1 MKAFLQQLSQLWKQ
15 LGLNQRVTI
24 SVATVGVVA
33 GLIGLVV
40 WSHRP
45 NMQLLY
51 GKLTE
56 KDAAEVAAAVQA
68 AGVQYELRGSGSAIY
83 VPSDQVHSLRLTL
96 AGKGVPAGEGVG
108 FEIFDRANFGISD
121 FVQRTNYARALQGEL
136 SRTISQLQGVSS
148 ARVLIVVPENRLLFS
163 DVKAKPTASVFI
175 EGNISGSSVNSVRFL
190 VANAVEGLRADDVA
204 VIDHRGNVLTDG
216 LKDDPQLGTASSQ
229 MKLRKS
235 VEDYFANKVESMLAT
250 VLGPGT
256 AVVRVSADL
265 DVESTTRTEEKYDP
279 EAQVIRTETSEEDS
293 TLTNEVDKSQ
303 GGTAGTAANVPGQV
317 SSESAGKNGT
327 GKNSE
332 QIRKS
337 KSLNYEINR
346 VVTNAV
352 RAPGT
357 VSRVSAAVFVA
368 AKAQPRTPAELD
380 SLRKMVVNALGVK
393 ATDEKEL
400 AKVVTLEEVAF
411 ESTPAEKAGAL
422 DFLTKNPDL
431 LKHGL
436 AVVVALALV
445 VLFLRMV
452 KTAKPDEIPIEI
464 LSPERAAAAAEGAP
478 GRPVSVELLNEM
490 IRQKPNN
497 VGAALREWMAGA
509 GPN

>member
-1 MKAFLQQLSQLWKQ
+1 MKVFLQQLTQLWKQ
-15 LGLNQRVTI
+15 LGLNQRVSI
-24 SVATVGVVA
+24 AVATLGVVA
-33 GLIGLVV
+33 GLVGLVV

-45 NMQLLY
+45 DMQLLY
-51 GKLTE
+51 GKLSE

-68 AGVQYELRGSGSAIY
+68 AGVPHELRGSGSAIY
-83 VPSDQVHSLRLTL
+83 VPADQVHSLRLQL
-96 AGKGVPAGEGVG
+96 AAKGVPAGEGVG

-136 SRTISQLQGVSS
+136 SRTISQLQGVSA

-175 EGNISGSSVNSVRFL
+175 EGSIGTQGVNSIRHL

-204 VIDHRGNVLTDG
+204 VVDNRGNVLTDG
-216 LKDDPQLGTASSQ
+216 LKDDPTLGTASSQ

-250 VLGPGT
+250 VVGAGN

-279 EAQVIRTETSEEDS
+279 DGQVIRNEQTEEDS
-293 TLTNEVDKSQ
+293 TLTNEVDKSE
-303 GGTAGTAANVPGQV
+303 GGTVGTASNVPGQPAADT
-317 SSESAGKNGT
+317 AGKGGT

-332 QIRKS
+332 QTRKN
-337 KSLNYEINR
+337 KTMTYEINR
-346 VVTNAV
+346 TITNAV

-357 VSRVSAAVFVA
+357 VSRVSAAVFIA
-368 AKAQPRTPAELD
+368 AKAEPRAAAELE

-393 ATDEKEL
+393 AVDDKEI
-400 AKVVTLEEVAF
+400 AKIVTLEEVAF
-411 ESTPAEKAGAL
+411 EAVPAVKKGAM
-422 DFLTKNPDL
+422 DFVLGNTDL
-431 LKHGL
+431 LKNGL
-436 AVVVALALV
+436 AVLVAVALV
-445 VLFLRMV
+445 FVFLRMV
-452 KTAKPDEIPIEI
+452 KKAKPDEIPIEI
-464 LSPERAAAAAEGAP
+464 LSPEKVPADAAA

-497 VGAALREWMAGA
+497 VGAALREWMAGG

>member
-1 MKAFLQQLSQLWKQ
+1 MKAFLQQLTQLWKQ

-24 SVATVGVVA
+24 AVATLGVVA
-33 GLIGLVV
+33 GLVALVV

-45 NMQLLY
+45 DLQLLY
-51 GKLTE
+51 GKLSE

-68 AGVQYELRGSGSAIY
+68 AGVKYELRGSGSAIY
-83 VPSDQVHSLRLTL
+83 VPADQVHSLRLAL
-96 AGKGVPAGEGVG
+96 AANGVPAGEGVG

-175 EGNISGSSVNSVRFL
+175 EGSITTPSVNSIRFL

-216 LKDDPQLGTASSQ
+216 LKDDPSLGTASSQ

-235 VEDYFANKVESMLAT
+235 VEDYLANKVESMLAT
-250 VLGPGT
+250 VVGAGN

-279 EAQVIRTETSEEDS
+279 DAQVVRNETSEEDS
-293 TLTNEVDKSQ
+293 TTTNEVDKSD
-303 GGTAGTAANVPGQV
+303 GGTAGTAANVPPA
-317 SSESAGKNGT
+317 SEPASKGGT

-332 QIRKS
+332 QIRKN
-337 KSLNYEINR
+337 KSMTYEINR

-357 VSRVSAAVFVA
+357 VSRISAAVFIA
-368 AKAQPRTPAELD
+368 AKAAPRPAAELE

-393 ATDEKEL
+393 STDEKEI
-400 AKVVTLEEVAF
+400 AKMVTVEEVAF
-411 ESTPAEKAGAL
+411 ETVPAVKKGAM
-422 DFLTKNPDL
+422 DFLLGNTDLVKN
-431 LKHGL
+431 GI
-436 AVVVALALV
+436 AVLVAVALV
-445 VLFLRMV
+445 FVFLRMV
-452 KTAKPDEIPIEI
+452 KKAKPDEIPIEI
-464 LSPERAAAAAEGAP
+464 LSPEKAQADAGP

-497 VGAALREWMAGA
+497 VGAALREWMAGG

>member
-1 MKAFLQQLSQLWKQ
+1 MKAFLQQLTLLWKQ

-24 SVATVGVVA
+24 VLATVGVVA
-33 GLIGLVV
+33 GLVGLVV

-45 NMQLLY
+45 DMQLLY
-51 GKLTE
+51 GRLSE

-68 AGVQYELRGSGSAIY
+68 AGVQHELRGSGSAIY
-83 VPSDQVHSLRLTL
+83 VPADQVHTLRLQL
-96 AGKGVPAGEGVG
+96 AAKGVPAGEGVG

-175 EGNISGSSVNSVRFL
+175 EGNISTPSVNSIRHL

-204 VIDHRGNVLTDG
+204 VVDNRGNVLTDG

-235 VEDYFANKVESMLAT
+235 VEDYFAGKVETMLAT
-250 VLGPGT
+250 VVGPGN

-279 EAQVIRTETSEEDS
+279 DGQVIRNEQTEEDS

-303 GGTAGTAANVPGQV
+303 GGAVGTAANVPPGTA
-317 SSESAGKNGT
+317 EPPKGGT
-327 GKNSE
+327 GRNSE
-332 QIRKS
+332 QSRKN
-337 KSLNYEINR
+337 KTTTYEINR

-357 VSRVSAAVFVA
+357 VSRISAAVFIA
-368 AKAQPRTPAELD
+368 AKAAPRPAAELD

-393 ATDEKEL
+393 AADEKEL
-400 AKVVTLEEVAF
+400 AKIVTVEEVAF
-411 ESTPAEKAGAL
+411 ESVPVVKKGAM
-422 DFLTKNPDL
+422 DFIMGNTDL
-431 LKHGL
+431 LKNGL
-436 AVVVALALV
+436 AVLVAV
-445 VLFLRMV
+445 VLVFFFLRMV
-452 KTAKPDEIPIEI
+452 NKAKPDEIPIEI
-464 LSPERAAAAAEGAP
+464 LSPEKAQAEAGA

-497 VGAALREWMAGA
+497 VGAALREWMAGG

>member
-1 MKAFLQQLSQLWKQ
+1 MKAFLSQLALLWKQ
-15 LGLNQRVTI
+15 LGLNQRVSI
-24 SVATVGVVA
+24 AVATLGVVA
-33 GLIGLVV
+33 GLIALVV

-45 NMQLLY
+45 DLQLLY
-51 GKLTE
+51 GKLSE

-68 AGVQYELRGSGSAIY
+68 AGVKYELRGSGSAIY
-83 VPSDQVHSLRLTL
+83 VPADQVHALRLQL
-96 AGKGVPAGEGVG
+96 AAKGVPAGEGVG

-175 EGNISGSSVNSVRFL
+175 EGSISTPSVNSIRFL

-204 VIDHRGNVLTDG
+204 VVDHRGNVLTEG
-216 LKDDPQLGTASSQ
+216 LKDDPTLGTASSQ

-235 VEDYFANKVESMLAT
+235 VEDYLATKVETMLAT
-250 VLGPGT
+250 VLGPGG

-279 EAQVIRTETSEEDS
+279 EAQVVRNETTEEDT
-293 TLTNEVDKSQ
+293 TLTNETDKAS
-303 GGTAGTAANVPGQV
+303 GGTAGAAANAGTTAD
-317 SSESAGKNGT
+317 SARSGP

-332 QIRKS
+332 QSRKS
-337 KSLNYEINR
+337 KTMSYEINR
-346 VVTNAV
+346 VITNAV

-357 VSRVSAAVFVA
+357 VSRISAAVLIA
-368 AKAQPRTPAELD
+368 AKAQPRTPAELE

-393 ATDEKEL
+393 AADEKEV
-400 AKVVTLEEVAF
+400 AKIVTVEEVAF
-411 ESTPAEKAGAL
+411 ESAPVVKKGAL
-422 DFLTKNPDL
+422 DFVLGNSDLVKN
-431 LKHGL
+431 GV
-436 AVVVALALV
+436 AVLVAVALV
-445 VLFLRMV
+445 FFFLRMV
-452 KTAKPDEIPIEI
+452 KKAKPDEIPIEI
-464 LSPERAAAAAEGAP
+464 LSPGKAQADAAV
-478 GRPVSVELLNEM
+478 GRPVSVDMLNEM

-497 VGAALREWMAGA
+497 VGAALREWMAGG